1 MRGAEQPSV
10 TVIMPVRNEATFIE
24 RSLGAVLAQDYS
36 RELIQILVVD
46 GMSDDGT
53 RELVQQMIA
62 RWPEGD
68 LTLIDN
74 PEHIVPT
81 GLNRALR
88 DAKGEVI
95 IRVDGH
101 CEIAPDYV
109 RQSIK
114 TLQKTSAECVGGAL
128 KTVGDTLLAQAIALA
143 QSAPF
148 GVGGVA
154 FRTGRSEGCYVNT
167 VAFGAYRRE
176 VFERLGGFDEE
187 LVRNQDD
194 EFNFRLTQAGGK
206 IWMDPSIRSVYYSR
220 ARFSKLWRQYY
231 EYGLYKIRVI
241 QKRKAVPSWR
251 HLAPAAFVLG
261 LVATMI
267 LAVLTTQWR
276 WALVVAGPYIL
287 VNLAASLWGAR
298 NAWSV
303 LPLMPLAFLILHLA
317 YGLGFLAGLWRWRAH
332 WKGASSVPK
341 KFV

>member
-1 MRGAEQPSV
+1 MRGVQQPSV

-62 RWPEGD
+62 RWPEDD

-74 PEHIVPT
+74 PEHIVST

-109 RQSIK
+109 RQSVK
-114 TLQKTSAECVGGAL
+114 TLQKTNAECVGGAL

-154 FRTGRSEGCYVNT
+154 FRTGRVTGAYVDT
-167 VAFGAYRRE
+167 LAFGAYRRG
-176 VFERLGGFDEE
+176 VFDRIGIFDEE

-194 EFNFRLTQAGGK
+194 EFNFRLMQAGGK
-206 IWMDPSIRSVYYSR
+206 IWLDPSIRSVYYSR
-220 ARFSKLWRQYY
+220 TSLRRLWRQYY
-231 EYGLYKIRVI
+231 QYGLYKVRVI
-241 QKRKAVPSWR
+241 QKRRAVPSWR
-251 HLAPAAFVLG
+251 HLIPTAFVLA
-261 LVATMI
+261 LVLSSV
-267 LAVLTTQWR
+267 LALVMLEWR

-303 LPLMPLAFLILHLA
+303 LPLVPLAFLILHLA

-332 WKGASSVPK
+332 WRGASSVPK